1 MPFPD
6 IQVDLAYEQA
16 RACARTPTRRGP
28 CSSLL
33 ELTQNPSPG
42 FLLPGRTGPDG
53 LAEVVR
59 GPNVSMTFLRVF
71 LKMP

>member
-42 FLLPGRTGPDG
+42 FCSQALTGPDG
-53 LAEVVR
+53 LAGVAP
-59 GPNVSMTFLRVF
+59 GPNVSVTFLRAF